1 MKICVKC
8 NINQPVENYY
18 KQTGKRTKEGYRR
31 PTCKSCVNK
40 STTQWAKENPE
51 KTKEI
56 RRKAKLKRN
65 YGISIEAYDAM
76 VIKHNNKCA
85 ICHQEHKRRP
95 LNVDHCHTTG
105 KVRGLLC
112 DKCNMAL
119 GLLNDSKEL
128 INNLGKY
135 LDAYLT
141 A

>member
-1 MKICVKC
+1 MKVCNKC
-8 NINQPVENYY
+8 NMEQPIDNYY
-18 KQTGKRTKEGYRR
+18 KQTGARTKEGYRR

-40 STTQWAKENPE
+40 QSIAWSKANPD
-51 KTKEI
+51 KVKKH
-56 RRKAKLKRN
+56 RRKQRLKQN
-65 YGISIEAYDAM
+65 YGISLEQYQEMLIQ
-76 VIKHNNKCA
+76 HNNKCA
-85 ICHQEHKRRP
+85 VCNEEHKRRP

-119 GLLNDSKEL
+119 GLLKDSKDL

-135 LDAYLT
+135 LNAYPT